1 MDMNSEN
8 WSIVPAEAELKMIR
22 RTIRRR
28 SWKTVF
34 TSLLLAAAIF
44 LGGFHFLIPA
54 VEKTYWNPETHT
66 YAPMYSDLEFTLNAY
81 SELFVP
87 GYSVTGVNTAKTG
100 FAAYNLAV
108 ACVDSRN
115 GNTFSY
121 FNASLV
127 KDTLTVPYG
136 LWQYAIPGTFYRGD
150 NGVTDPN
157 ENVREVLQQLPEYIM
172 VRADITLPKD
182 VPMNRVYL
190 LQDLLRSD
198 NPMVQS
204 GIDWVAIRT
213 CPEGER
219 VYPICGM
226 KPFRDSIGYGLEGD
240 INSSY
245 PEFHLEEISTASLE
259 QHFKSLLRFSMDRA
273 KEGRGLLPEDSIPEE
288 NYYETT
294 LRYVEE
300 NGVYAYGCTVTAT
313 PKQLLF
319 LLNEGHACNLT
330 ILDAWIRFY
339 N

>member
-8 WSIVPAEAELKMIR
+8 WTLESPEAELRQIR
-22 RTIRRR
+22 KSIRRR
-28 SWKTVF
+28 SLKTVLI
-34 TSLLLAAAIF
+34 SLVLVVAIF
-44 LGGFHFLIPA
+44 LGGFHFLVPA
-54 VEKTYWNPETHT
+54 MERTYWNPSTYT
-66 YAPMYSDLEFTLNAY
+66 YAPRYSDLEFTLAAY

-87 GYSVTGVNTAKTG
+87 GYSVTGITAAKTG
-100 FAAYNLAV
+100 FAAYDLAV
-108 ACVDSRN
+108 TCVDSRN

-121 FNASLV
+121 FNATLV
-127 KDTLTVPYG
+127 KDTLTAPYG
-136 LWQYAIPGTFYRGD
+136 LWQYAIPGTFYREE
-150 NGVTDPN
+150 NGATDPN
-157 ENVREVLQQLPEYIM
+157 ENVREVLEQLPEYIM
-172 VRADITLPKD
+172 VRADVTLPKD
-182 VPMNRVYL
+182 VPMNRIYL

-198 NPMVQS
+198 KPGIRS

-245 PEFHLEEISTASLE
+245 PEFHLAEISTASLE
-259 QHFKSLLRFSMDRA
+259 QHFKTLLRFSMDRA
-273 KEGRGLLPEDSIPEE
+273 EEGQGLLPEDCIPEE
-288 NYYETT
+288 AYYETA

-300 NGVYAYGCTVTAT
+300 NGVKAYGCTVTAT

-330 ILDAWIRFY
+330 ILDAWIGFY